1 LTIEKEEPTRLPAL
15 TVGIGAS
22 AGGLEALSQFFD
34 AMPTASGCAFVVIQ
48 HLSPEHRSVMD
59 KLLARRT
66 KMAVH
71 VATDNVTLCADTI
84 YLIPPRKNLTLSNGS
99 LHLLEP
105 QRERG
110 INLPIDLFFDSL
122 AEDAG
127 NRSVAIILSGTGS
140 DGSRGI
146 RRIKE
151 VGGMVLVQD
160 PKSAQFDGMPRSAMH
175 TELNDYTMAPG
186 ALAEF
191 LDDYAQQ
198 PIVHGAEPSMQVEL
212 DDTGEALTDIFRLL
226 ADETNIDFSYYKPAT
241 IARRMER
248 RMGINRLSD
257 LDAYRLLLEES
268 SREVRTLGR
277 ELLINVTQFF
287 RDDAA
292 FTFLEKE
299 VIPGLIQN
307 AGGERDVRVWIA
319 GCSTGEEAYSV
330 AILLD
335 EAFVRAG
342 LTRRFKIFATDVDA
356 SALAD
361 ATPGHYTSL
370 IERDVSP
377 TRLKRYFKA
386 LEDGYVLKPE
396 IRQSIVFA
404 EHNMISDPPF
414 SNIDL
419 VCCRNVLIYF
429 QHAIQQK
436 VISTFHFALRENG
449 CAFFGGSESIG
460 ELDSYFEPVHR
471 AHRIFRKRGD
481 STALLTAA
489 TARTGSRGFPTT
501 LTPIDGLLKSY
512 RSGSKNQDFEEI
524 RELLLSEYLTP
535 SLVVD
540 EHGNALHVFGDAGRY
555 LTRFPDGKVTNRVHD
570 ILPRELSVTAST
582 AMGRAR
588 KERTAVEYSNIIVN
602 LGDTTERTDLHARYL
617 EAENG
622 AGRFLIVLKPH
633 TTEASSALALDASE
647 SMHGDQRIRDLE
659 VQLQQEQEGRQ
670 RTSEELET
678 TNEELQSTNE
688 ELVSA
693 NEELQ
698 STNEELQSVNEELF
712 TVNTEYQEKIVELS
726 QTGDDLD
733 KLMTFTSIGLVF
745 VDGNCAVR
753 KFSKQATRYFRLLA
767 SDIGRPLRYVA
778 NVFEHES
785 LVDDIAEAMLEE
797 EPSSKKLKTR
807 DGDSR
812 ELVFIPH
819 HRAASPIAAESRGVI
834 VMITGD
840 ADAPEMP
847 NSPNLEIVPVRL
859 PANENAKDPA

>member
-1 LTIEKEEPTRLPAL
+1 MTYKQETSPTAPVL

-22 AGGLEALSQFFD
+22 AGGLDALSQFFD
-34 AMPTASGCAFVVIQ
+34 AMATDTDCAFVVIQ

-59 KLLARRT
+59 ELLGRRT
-66 KMAVH
+66 SMPVH
-71 VATDNVTLCADTI
+71 VATENVVLQRNSI
-84 YLIPPRKNLTLSNGS
+84 YLIPPRKNLSLSNGA

-105 QRERG
+105 ERESG

-122 AEDAG
+122 AEDTG

-151 VGGMVLVQD
+151 EGGLVLVQD
-160 PKSAQFDGMPRSAMH
+160 PQSAQFDGMPRSAMH
-175 TELNDYTMAPG
+175 TELNDYTLDPK
-186 ALAEF
+186 ALAAF
-191 LDDYAQQ
+191 LDEYAQH

-212 DDTGEALTDIFRLL
+212 DDTGEALKDIFRLL
-226 ADETNIDFSYYKPAT
+226 TDETGIDFSYYKPAT

-248 RMGINRLSD
+248 RMGINRLHD
-257 LDAYRLLLEES
+257 LDAYRNLLETS

-287 RDDAA
+287 RDDSA
-292 FTFLEKE
+292 FSFLEEE
-299 VIPGLIQN
+299 VIPEIVRSAEN
-307 AGGERDVRVWIA
+307 EREVRVWVA
-319 GCSTGEEAYSV
+319 GCSTGEEAYSL

-335 EAFVRAG
+335 EAFQNSGHV
-342 LTRRFKIFATDVDA
+342 RRFKIFATDVDA

-361 ATPGHYTSL
+361 ASPGHYTSL

-377 TRLKRYFKA
+377 ARLKRYFKA
-386 LEDGYVLKPE
+386 LEEGYVLRPE
-396 IRQSIVFA
+396 IRQAIVFA

-436 VISTFHFALRENG
+436 VISTFHFSLRKNG
-449 CAFFGGSESIG
+449 YAFFGGSESIG
-460 ELDSYFEPVHR
+460 ELDSHFEPVQR
-471 AHRIFRKRGD
+471 SYRIFKKRKD
-481 STALLTAA
+481 SSSVLTTAT
-489 TARTGSRGFPTT
+489 SRAGPKSFAPS
-501 LTPIDGLLKSY
+501 LSSVDGLLKSY
-512 RSGSKNQDFEEI
+512 RSGSKNQDLADI
-524 RELLLSEYLTP
+524 QDLLLSEYLTP

-555 LTRFPDGKVTNRVHD
+555 LTRFPDGKVTNRIND
-570 ILPRELSVTAST
+570 ILPPELAVTVST
-582 AMGRAR
+582 AMSRAR
-588 KERTAVEYSNIIVN
+588 KERTPVEYSNIVVR
-602 LGDTTERTDLHARYL
+602 LAAATERTDLHTRYLDRGSDSARY
-617 EAENG
+617 
-622 AGRFLIVLKPH
+622 LIVLKPH
-633 TTEASSALALDASE
+633 VFKEGEASSDAGMTVLGE
-647 SMHGDQRIRDLE
+647 QRIRDLE
-659 VQLQQEQEGRQ
+659 AQLQQEQESRQ
-670 RTSEELET
+670 RTNEELET

-726 QTGDDLD
+726 HTSEDLD

-745 VDGNCAVR
+745 VDGHCTVR
-753 KFSKQATRYFRLLA
+753 KFSKRATKYFRLLP
-767 SDIGRPLRYVA
+767 SDVGRPLGYVA
-778 NVFEHES
+778 NVFDHDA
-785 LVDDIAEAMLEE
+785 LADDIALAMLRD
-797 EPSSKKLKTR
+797 EPSSRELLTQ
-807 DGDSR
+807 DGKAI

-819 HRAASPIAAESRGVI
+819 HRTANAIATDSRGVI
-834 VMITGD
+834 IMITGD
-840 ADAPEMP
+840 QEDA
-847 NSPNLEIVPVRL
+847 NVRSSPNLEIAPIVL
-859 PANENAKDPA
+859 PAIEASSDSD

>member
-1 LTIEKEEPTRLPAL
+1 MTAHPTDSHNSPVL
-15 TVGIGAS
+15 TVGVGAS
-22 AGGLEALSQFFD
+22 AGGLEALSLFFNK
-34 AMPTASGCAFVVIQ
+34 MPASSGCAFVVIQ

-59 KLLARRT
+59 ELLARHT
-66 KMAVH
+66 SMPVH
-71 VATDNVTLCADTI
+71 VATENVTLLANTI
-84 YLIPPRKNLTLSNGS
+84 YLIPPRKNLTLSNGA

-122 AEDAG
+122 ATDAG

-151 VGGMVLVQD
+151 EGGLVLVQT

-175 TELNDYTMAPG
+175 TELSDYTLEPAE
-186 ALAEF
+186 LATF
-191 LDDYAQQ
+191 LGEYAQH

-212 DDTGEALTDIFRLL
+212 DDTGEALADIFRLL
-226 ADETNIDFSYYKPAT
+226 AAETNIDFSYYKPAT

-248 RMGINRLSD
+248 RMGINRLHD
-257 LDAYRLLLEES
+257 LDAYRGLLENS

-277 ELLINVTQFF
+277 ELLINVTRFF
-287 RDDAA
+287 RDEKA
-292 FTFLEKE
+292 FGFLEQHVFPE
-299 VIPGLIQN
+299 LIAKAN
-307 AGGERDVRVWIA
+307 DNRDIRIWVA
-319 GCSTGEEAYSV
+319 GCSTGEEAYSI

-335 EAFVRAG
+335 EAFNNAG
-342 LTRRFKIFATDVDA
+342 LPRRFKIFATDVDA

-370 IERDVSP
+370 IERDVTP

-386 LEDGYVLKPE
+386 LDEGYVLRSE

-436 VISTFHFALRENG
+436 VISTFHFALRQDG
-449 CAFFGGSESIG
+449 CAFFGRSESIG
-460 ELDSYFEPVHR
+460 ELDAFFEPVQR
-471 AHRIFRKRGD
+471 AYRIFRKRGD
-481 STALLTAA
+481 NAALLTAA
-489 TARTGSRGFPTT
+489 NARSGSRT
-501 LTPIDGLLKSY
+501 LATSLPPVDGLLKSY
-512 RSGSKNQDFEEI
+512 RSGSKNQDLEDI

-535 SLVVD
+535 SLIVD

-555 LTRFPDGKVTNRVHD
+555 LTRFPHGKVTNRVHD
-570 ILPRELSVTAST
+570 ILPRELAVTVST
-582 AMGRAR
+582 AMSRAR
-588 KERTAVEYSNIIVN
+588 KERTAVEYTNICVTLNDIA
-602 LGDTTERTDLHARYL
+602 ERTDLHVRYL
-617 EAENG
+617 EG
-622 AGRFLIVLKPH
+622 GDDGGRFLIILKPH
-633 TTEASSALALDASE
+633 VHKGSE
-647 SMHGDQRIRDLE
+647 VSLPEDNTSLIDDQRLRDLE
-659 VQLQQEQEGRQ
+659 TQLQQEQEGRQ
-670 RTSEELET
+670 RTNEELET

-726 QTGDDLD
+726 QTGDDLE

-745 VDGNCAVR
+745 LDGDCKVR
-753 KFSKQATRYFRLLA
+753 KFSKRATRYFRLLP
-767 SDIGRPLRYVA
+767 SDIGRPLHYVA
-778 NVFEHES
+778 NVFAHDA
-785 LVDDIAEAMLEE
+785 LADDIAEVMALD
-797 EPSSKKLKTR
+797 EPSSRRLNTV
-807 DGDSR
+807 DGR
-812 ELVFIPH
+812 ALELVFIPH
-819 HRAASPIAAESRGVI
+819 HRSGREISAHSRGVI
-834 VMITGD
+834 IMVTGD
-840 ADAPEMP
+840 ADVVGDPD
-847 NSPNLEIVPVRL
+847 SPTLDIL
-859 PANENAKDPA
+859 PPQVQNPSSADEPR